1 MRAAFS
7 RFSGLIVLVWALGFV
22 LFAVTL
28 PQPAGEER
36 TEAVV
41 VLTGGAGRIER
52 GLEVLKRGWAREL
65 LVSGVDRSVKPHEFA
80 SEYRVRPSRMACCVT
95 LGYQAMDTRSNALE
109 AAEWLRHERVKSVRL
124 VTSDWHMR
132 RARMELDRL
141 APPGV
146 LIIGDAVPTRPS
158 FSALLREYNK
168 LLARSIIGAL
178 GAR

>member
-7 RFSGLIVLVWALGFV
+7 RFSGLVVLVWALGFV

-36 TEAVV
+36 TDAVV

-80 SEYRVRPSRMACCVT
+80 LEYRVRPSRMACCVT

-109 AAEWLRHERVKSVRL
+109 AAEWLRLERVKSVRL

-146 LIIGDAVPTRPS
+146 SIIGDAVATRPS

-168 LLARSIIGAL
+168 LLARSIVGAL

>member
-1 MRAAFS
+1 MAGTLG
-7 RFSGLIVLVWALGFV
+7 RFIGFVVLVWALGFV

-36 TEAVV
+36 TDGVV

-52 GLEVLKRGWAREL
+52 GLEAVKRGWSRRL

-80 SEYRVRPSRMACCVT
+80 LQYRVRPSRMACCVT
-95 LGYQAMDTRSNALE
+95 LGYQAMDTQSNALE
-109 AAEWLRHERVKSVRL
+109 TAEWLRRQRVESVRL

-132 RARMELDRL
+132 RARLELDRM

-146 LIIGDAVPTRPS
+146 TIVADAVRTRPS
-158 FSALLREYNK
+158 FSTLFREYNK
-168 LLARSIIGAL
+168 YLARSLASAL
-178 GAR
+178 RPQ

>member
-1 MRAAFS
+1 MMHALGRSFG
-7 RFSGLIVLVWALGFV
+7 FVVLVWALGFV

-36 TEAVV
+36 TDAVV
-41 VLTGGAGRIER
+41 ALTGGAGRIER

-65 LVSGVDRSVKPHEFA
+65 LVSGVDPSVKPYEFA
-80 SEYRVRPSRMACCVT
+80 VEYRVRSSRMACCVT
-95 LGYQAMDTRSNALE
+95 LGYQAIDTQSNAIE
-109 AAEWLRHERVKSVRL
+109 TAEWLRRERVKSLRL

-132 RARMELDRL
+132 RARLELDRL

-146 LIIGDAVPTRPS
+146 SIVADAVPTRPS
-158 FSALLREYNK
+158 FTALLREYNK
-168 LLARSIIGAL
+168 LLARSIAGAL